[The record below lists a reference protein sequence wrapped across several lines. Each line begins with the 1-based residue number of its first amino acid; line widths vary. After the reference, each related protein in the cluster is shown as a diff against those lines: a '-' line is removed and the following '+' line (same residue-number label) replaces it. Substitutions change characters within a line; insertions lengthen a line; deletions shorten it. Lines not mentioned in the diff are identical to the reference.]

1 MRFDE
6 ETLERLKKEASAE
19 ALVARFAASDPQLH
33 DELVSGGPRNE
44 STGWLQAGARP
55 LALSLETMVRIG
67 RPAFLVQDNAILFEE
82 TETAAKTVVARLQDA
97 QARLE
102 ALMPLVGRIDVA
114 GHPYLP
120 YVGTGWLI
128 APTIV
133 VTNRH
138 VADLIGT
145 RDGATYQFHLSP
157 HGTPIVPSLDRRHEF
172 ERSVTEPT
180 KIARILWIQPD
191 REGPDVAFLEIEG
204 SSPAY
209 IPLADT
215 DASVD
220 DFVAT
225 IGYPARGSPEDIP
238 DQDWMD
244 RVYRKTYDV
253 KRVAPGQIGGP
264 SDYGLKHD
272 CTTLGGNSGSV
283 VVDMK
288 TGRAAALHY
297 AGIFRNANFA
307 VPASTLRRLLR
318 DRPERKP
325 EVTTPAPAPQ
335 AAVAAASPQP
345 QAPPAPAATPAPA
358 ASPAPADATRV
369 TITLPLTITLS
380 LSGGTAAVALASG
393 DSGDDGKSP

>member
-1 MRFDE
+1 MGFDA
-6 ETLERLKKEASAE
+6 ETLDRLKKEASAE
-19 ALVARFAASDPQLH
+19 ALVARFAASDPKLH
-33 DELVSGGPRNE
+33 AELVSSGPRNE
-44 STGWLQAGARP
+44 SAGWLQAGSRP

-67 RPAFLVQDNAILFEE
+67 RPAFLVQDNAIVFED
-82 TETAAKTVVARLQDA
+82 TEAAAKTVTARLQDA
-97 QARLE
+97 RAQLE

-128 APTIV
+128 APGIV

-138 VADLIGT
+138 VADLIGA
-145 RDGATYQFHLSP
+145 RDGASYQFHLSP
-157 HGTPIVPSLDRRHEF
+157 HGTPIVPTLDRRHEF
-172 ERSVTEPT
+172 ERTATEPV
-180 KIARILWIQPD
+180 KILRILWIQPD
-191 REGPDVAFLEIEG
+191 REGPDVAFLEIDR
-204 SSPAY
+204 SSPAH
-209 IPLADT
+209 IELSDA
-215 DASVD
+215 DASTD

-225 IGYPARGSPEDIP
+225 IGYPARGSREDIP

-253 KRVAPGQIGGP
+253 KRIAPGQIGGP

-283 VVDMK
+283 VLDMK
-288 TGRAAALHY
+288 TGRATALHY

-325 EVTTPAPAPQ
+325 EVTTSAATPQ
-335 AAVAAASPQP
+335 SP
-345 QAPPAPAATPAPA
+345 PAATSAEPQASAVGPSVALSA
-358 ASPAPADATRV
+358 ATDETSV
-369 TITLPLTITLS
+369 TINLPVTITLS
-380 LSGGTAAVALASG
+380 LRTGKAAVVVAPGAAAVSR
-393 DSGDDGKSP
+393 DDGEKSV